1 VKNFLMIMG
10 GEFITLIVAAIRL
23 IGSLFFVGRGL
34 DDQSKAYSQKVLP
47 PLLSDLT
54 VDKFF
59 SYVHPDDVRKMNESE
74 MRKYIDLYR
83 SRLGEYQSSH
93 AAVKCN
99 ANVNFTGIEPSISAV
114 CLTKAG
120 FKNGIAKIRLLLKK
134 RGKEWNLNTIGIFSD
149 ALIAPMEA
157 K

>member
-1 VKNFLMIMG
+1 MKKFLMIMG
-10 GEFITLIVAAIRL
+10 GAFITLIVAAIGL
-23 IGSLFFVGRGL
+23 IASLVFVGRGL
-34 DDQSKAYSQKVLP
+34 DDQSKAYAEKVLP

-59 SYVHPDDVRKMNESE
+59 SYVHPEDKSKMNESE
-74 MRKYIDLYR
+74 MRKYIDLFR

-99 ANVNFTGIEPSISAV
+99 ANVNFTGGEQSISAV
-114 CLTKAG
+114 CLTEAG
-120 FKNGIAKIRLLLKK
+120 FKNGIAKIRLLLIK